1 MRHSDI
7 RLTTATYDDET
18 LYEMQPVIKALEA
31 LALQ

>member
-7 RLTTATYDDET
+7 RLTYDDET